1 MREHLSDQLSLEHL
15 ASIARLSLRQFGRAF
30 MHETGETPAKAV
42 ERLRVEVAKLRVER
56 GAEPIEF
63 IAHSVGF
70 KDPERM
76 RRAFI
81 RVIGHPPQSI
91 RRLAVHQGLNAYE
104 SEPEPD
110 SEVKV
115 H

>member
-1 MREHLSDQLSLEHL
+1 M
-15 ASIARLSLRQFGRAF
+15 
-30 MHETGETPAKAV
+30 
-42 ERLRVEVAKLRVER
+42 RVEVAKLRVER
-56 GAEPIEF
+56 GTEPIEL

-91 RRLAVHQGLNAYE
+91 RRLATHQGFTAYE
-104 SEPEPD
+104 SEV
-110 SEVKV
+110 EVP
-115 H
+115 